1 MEAQVNSD
9 QAWWKERKT
18 NYNYL
23 LVAAGVLGF
32 LAFTAIWET
41 FHAEDSGTG
50 KGMNL
55 LLTIMLLMG
64 RHMLIFIPYIGGL
77 MYSYRFLPSLN
88 KKVNPTNKQE
98 TRGII
103 YTIGCIL
110 AILLS
115 FLPAAILVW
124 SN

>member
-1 MEAQVNSD
+1 MEAEENTVLN
-9 QAWWKERKT
+9 WWQKRRT

-41 FHAEDSGTG
+41 FHPADSGTG
-50 KGMNL
+50 KGLNL
-55 LLTIMLLMG
+55 LLSIMLLMG

-77 MYSYRFLPSLN
+77 MYCYRFLPVLN
-88 KKVNPTNKQE
+88 SKINPKDKE
-98 TRGII
+98 DTRSIVYIAVVVIAII
-103 YTIGCIL
+103 L
-110 AILLS
+110 P

-124 SN
+124 TN

>member
-1 MEAQVNSD
+1 MEAQENSENV
-9 QAWWKERKT
+9 WWKERRT

-41 FHAEDSGTG
+41 FHADDSGTG

-55 LLTIMLLMG
+55 LLTITLLMG
-64 RHMLIFIPYIGGL
+64 RHMLIFIPYIGAL
-77 MYSYRFLPSLN
+77 MYSYRFVPSLA
-88 KKVNPTNKQE
+88 KKINPNDKPE
-98 TRGII
+98 TRSII
-103 YTIGCIL
+103 YTAVVLLAIIL
-110 AILLS
+110 A